1 MTKPFEIP
9 EAIFYLRPHFLLRSL
24 PSPPECLLLWKV
36 ILSKHRSETPP
47 ARAAWADAAV
57 WSPVTQT
64 PKLNIATLISS
75 ALWPHFLS
83 HPGVQGREG

>member
-9 EAIFYLRPHFLLRSL
+9 EAVFYLRPHFLLHSL

-47 ARAAWADAAV
+47 AHV
-57 WSPVTQT
+57 
-64 PKLNIATLISS
+64 L
-75 ALWPHFLS
+75 
-83 HPGVQGREG
+83 PGQMLLCGRK